1 MKISQLKEFDSLEF
15 FMQFHNEIPGKSGIY
30 SWVFWPFKESHI
42 KENNFNNLVRKI
54 EYFSAININ
63 YSESTSTGYK
73 FEVSVKEQGFGNNF
87 LGLSDKKKLILK
99 SYLERCEENRR
110 DFLEFLKLVAI
121 SRPLY
126 VGKADNLNQR
136 LRQHFDGNNSD
147 ILSFL
152 REQKINFSDVLIC
165 FEILDKQFEE
175 SINSVYEEITQ
186 RIIKPGLT
194 KRPG

>member
-1 MKISQLKEFDSLEF
+1 MKIKQLKEFDSLEF
-15 FMQFHNEIPGKSGIY
+15 FMQFHNEIPSKSGIY
-30 SWVFWPFKESHI
+30 SWVFWPFKEYHV
-42 KENNFNNLVRKI
+42 KAANFNNLVEKI

-73 FEVSVKEQGFGNNF
+73 FEVSIKEQGFGNKF
-87 LGLSDKKKLILK
+87 LGLSYKKELILK
-99 SYLERCEENRR
+99 SYLEYSEENRK
-110 DFLEFLKLVAI
+110 DFLEFLKLVSI
-121 SRPLY
+121 SRPFY

-136 LRQHFDGNNSD
+136 LRQHFDGTNSD

-152 REQKINFSDVLIC
+152 REQKINFNDILIC
-165 FEILDKQFEE
+165 FEILDKQFEG
-175 SINSVYEEITQ
+175 SINSIYEEITQ